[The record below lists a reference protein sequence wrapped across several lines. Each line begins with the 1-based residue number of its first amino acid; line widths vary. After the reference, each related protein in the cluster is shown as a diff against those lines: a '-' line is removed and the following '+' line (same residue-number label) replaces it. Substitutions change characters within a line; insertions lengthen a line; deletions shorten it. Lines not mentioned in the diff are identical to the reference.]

1 MEAKQCEGEKEL
13 LLYLNNLIWKV
24 FVDCKKLSGKI
35 FEAPSKEKT
44 LDRLLQKSEKSKDFI
59 RQEMQPLEMAA
70 DLSLLCLM
78 HPKHRLLWMFVPFCQ
93 ICAFILVSPNLHR
106 MHYWGIEKEEKSTAP
121 QLELNPWPQEFC
133 SAGVCSTTVLQP
145 LPLVHTCTWTI
156 RTSIISRN
164 FLSSE
169 NLF

>member
-59 RQEMQPLEMAA
+59 RQEMQQLEMV

-78 HPKHRLLWMFVPFCQ
+78 HPKHRLLWIFVPFCQ
-93 ICAFILVSPNLHR
+93 ICAFILVSPKLHR
-106 MHYWGIEKEEKSTAP
+106 MHYWGIEKEEKSPAP
-121 QLELNPWPQEFC
+121 QMESNPWPQEFC
-133 SAGVCSTTVLQP
+133 SAGVCSTIVLQP

-156 RTSIISRN
+156 PTSIFSRN
-164 FLSSE
+164 FLYSE
-169 NLF
+169 NIF

>member
-1 MEAKQCEGEKEL
+1 MKAKQCKGEKEL

-59 RQEMQPLEMAA
+59 RQEMQQLEMAA

-93 ICAFILVSPNLHR
+93 ICAFILVSPS
-106 MHYWGIEKEEKSTAP
+106 YTG
-121 QLELNPWPQEFC
+121 C
-133 SAGVCSTTVLQP
+133 TT
-145 LPLVHTCTWTI
+145 
-156 RTSIISRN
+156 
-164 FLSSE
+164 E
-169 NLF
+169 G